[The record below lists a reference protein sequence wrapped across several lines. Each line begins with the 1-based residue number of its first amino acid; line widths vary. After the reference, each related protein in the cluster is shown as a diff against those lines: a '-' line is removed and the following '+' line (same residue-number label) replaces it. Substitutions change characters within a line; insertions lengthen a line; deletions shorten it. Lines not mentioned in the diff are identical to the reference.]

1 MVEIRWSDIAND
13 NMQDI
18 YDFIAQDSIRYA
30 EKELLKITDRVKL
43 LRTFPLSGKIVP
55 EYEIEN
61 RRELIEGNY
70 RIVYRIYDEK
80 TIGIE
85 TVHHHAK
92 LMKL

>member
-1 MVEIRWSDIAND
+1 MVEIRWSDIANE
-13 NMQDI
+13 NMKDI

-30 EKELLKITDRVKL
+30 ERELLKITKRVEL

-70 RIVYRIYDEK
+70 RIVYRIYSENA
-80 TIGIE
+80 IGIE
-85 TVHHHAK
+85 TVHHHYK